1 MAFLAEKVSSGI
13 FKLCCVSFN
22 FYIRKKMDYK
32 IQYLGPVTIRQLNG
46 FPIRGC
52 ILIYEKQYNS
62 DGLHGYV
69 CRTMLF

>member
-1 MAFLAEKVSSGI
+1 
-13 FKLCCVSFN
+13 
-22 FYIRKKMDYK
+22 MDYK